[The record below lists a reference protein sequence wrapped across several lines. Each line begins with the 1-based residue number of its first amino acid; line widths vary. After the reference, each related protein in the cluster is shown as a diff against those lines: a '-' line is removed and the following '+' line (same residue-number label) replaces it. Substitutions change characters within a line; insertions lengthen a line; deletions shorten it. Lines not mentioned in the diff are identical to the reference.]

1 MNLGRFVNRNC
12 REDRV
17 STWWFHCLI
26 EEDGQDLIEY
36 ALLASVLSVGG
47 ILSIQAVLGGVMPW
61 FDRIITAF
69 RSL

>member
-1 MNLGRFVNRNC
+1 MNLDRFMNRSR
-12 REDRV
+12 REDHV
-17 STWWFHCLI
+17 TTWWFRRLT

-47 ILSIQAVLGGVMPW
+47 ILSIHAVLGGVMPW
-61 FDRIITAF
+61 LDRIIAAF